1 MPSGKRW
8 NKSEDEILALGIEE
22 GASYSEIG
30 QVIDRSD
37 KACAL
42 RAFTLRRRSDKNA
55 TRYWVGKGRKGAN
68 KATKVVVAR
77 NTTAGIPKLVFK
89 TPASE
94 AASEGGSSASSN
106 ATSPAPRPQ
115 PPSDGR
121 YIPVVE
127 SGAVNA
133 SLNRLFM
140 VSVASMLFSVS
151 TFVLISVVLLAR

>member
-1 MPSGKRW
+1 MSKRKRW
-8 NKSEDEILALGIEE
+8 TKAEDEILALGIEE
-22 GASYSEIG
+22 GASYEEIG
-30 QVIDRSD
+30 KVVDRTD

-42 RAFTLRRRSDKNA
+42 RALTLRRKSEKNA
-55 TRYWVGKGRKGAN
+55 TRYWSRGRKGAR
-68 KATKVVVAR
+68 KSSTTRTIPR
-77 NTTAGIPKLVFK
+77 NTAAGLPK
-89 TPASE
+89 
-94 AASEGGSSASSN
+94 
-106 ATSPAPRPQ
+106 PAPTPQ

-151 TFVLISVVLLAR
+151 TFVLISAVLLAG